1 MGYSAGALRLGAGVG
16 GRGLFANS
24 RPYLKSFT
32 PHSGAKSQRAQ
43 EALRG
48 PSQAQTGAGALQ
60 IVLESWNYRMAK
72 LFLIIGLIVIAT
84 GAVFLWIENTYFGY
98 IDADGFLRESMFLPM
113 GALALIAGFAL
124 LAIWLVQV
132 LIRLR

>member
-1 MGYSAGALRLGAGVG
+1 
-16 GRGLFANS
+16 
-24 RPYLKSFT
+24 
-32 PHSGAKSQRAQ
+32 
-43 EALRG
+43 
-48 PSQAQTGAGALQ
+48 
-60 IVLESWNYRMAK
+60 MAK